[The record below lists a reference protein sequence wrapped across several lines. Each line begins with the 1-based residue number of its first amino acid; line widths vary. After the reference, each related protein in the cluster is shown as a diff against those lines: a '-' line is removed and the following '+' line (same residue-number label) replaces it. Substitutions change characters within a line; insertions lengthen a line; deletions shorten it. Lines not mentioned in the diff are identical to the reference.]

1 MRRALV
7 FLLIVWVLAGCAV
20 VSPSS
25 PPDKIVLLA
34 PFEGRY
40 REIGY
45 SALYAARLAWTD
57 SGAADITFL
66 ALDDGGSEQTAL
78 HRARALSLDE
88 RVRVVIVQGYAATT
102 PEVFAALGD
111 LPVIVVGDWG
121 ASPAPNV
128 YHLSHAER
136 DGLTVPERIS
146 FNDAL
151 NAPAPVVGGEVFALE
166 GFIARRDDLDGVR
179 VVSSGTPADADYIAR
194 IMASAP
200 YAATPNHLSTL
211 TYDAFRL
218 AIDAVQTATPLDDMR
233 HDGLNGV
240 IRFRDGAWVDAPRH
254 EYRFDD
260 DGGLQRITP

>member
-7 FLLIVWVLAGCAV
+7 LLCIVWTLAGCGV
-20 VSPSS
+20 VSPPST
-25 PPDKIVLLA
+25 PDKIVLLA

-45 SALYAARLAWTD
+45 SAFYAARLAWADSEATD
-57 SGAADITFL
+57 IAFL

-78 HRARALSLDE
+78 HRARALSLDAG
-88 RVRVVIVQGYAATT
+88 VRVVIVQGYAATA
-102 PEVFAALGD
+102 PEVLAALGD

-121 ASPAPNV
+121 ESSAPNV
-128 YHLSHAER
+128 YRLSHTQR

-151 NAPAPVVGGEVFALE
+151 NAPAPLVGGEVFALE

-200 YAATPNHLSTL
+200 YATAPNHLSTL

-218 AIDAVQTATPLDDMR
+218 AIDAVRSATPFDEMR

-240 IRFRDGAWVDAPRH
+240 IRFRDGAWEDAPRH

-260 DGGLQRITP
+260 DGELQRISP